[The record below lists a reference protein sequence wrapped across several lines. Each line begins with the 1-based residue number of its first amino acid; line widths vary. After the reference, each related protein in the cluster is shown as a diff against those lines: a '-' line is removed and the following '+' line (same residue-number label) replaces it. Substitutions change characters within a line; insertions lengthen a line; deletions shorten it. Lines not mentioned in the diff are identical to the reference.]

1 MQATSQEKAQ
11 PSAGVGSIW
20 NKNSW
25 HWYSNPL
32 TSREEKNY
40 TEWSK
45 KRVLGSL
52 EQIKFPLLLPPATSA
67 ALAIRPPME
76 PIRLLNDSGRSVL
89 AVGR

>member
-52 EQIKFPLLLPPATSA
+52 EQIKFQHEDLELRVKAVRELKGEASVN
-67 ALAIRPPME
+67 IRKGKQIYLYE
-76 PIRLLNDSGRSVL
+76 F
-89 AVGR
+89 